1 MTGPSYITTTNPPTV
16 DFKLGVL
23 AVIASL
29 ASEVLILIATLDG
42 KFPNAH
48 RPSSH
53 RGLLHTLVHVV
64 LLLIVRLILKMIK
77 LIIEL

>member
-53 RGLLHTLVHVV
+53 RGLHTLVHVV